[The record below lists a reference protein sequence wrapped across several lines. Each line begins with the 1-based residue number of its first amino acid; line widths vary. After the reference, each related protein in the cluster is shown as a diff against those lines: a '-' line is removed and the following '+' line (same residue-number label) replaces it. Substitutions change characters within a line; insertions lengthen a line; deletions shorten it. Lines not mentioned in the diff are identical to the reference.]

1 MTENTGAASEK
12 KEPVRVLLA
21 DDDEGYRRQL
31 SSLLG
36 TVPYINVV
44 AVAGD
49 GREALNALEKCQAD
63 VALVDIAMP
72 SMDGVEVTKVITERY
87 PDTKVVILS
96 GLVPEDYIEKVL
108 TTETMGFL
116 TKDMGVD
123 DIARGLRAA
132 SQGQQ
137 VLGPE
142 PTRLLVEG
150 YRRQARFR
158 EENADFLEGVRK
170 LTKRQ
175 RMVYDMLVLHAPCT
189 DKEIAQAIGY
199 ARTTVRDDLVEIRRR
214 LGCRTRVEIIQKT
227 ALLGL
232 R

>member
-36 TVPYINVV
+36 TVPYIDVV

-49 GREALNALEKCQAD
+49 GREALNALEKCQVD

-72 SMDGVEVTKVITERY
+72 SMDGVEVTKVITECY

-108 TTETMGFL
+108 ATETMGFL

-137 VLGPE
+137 VLGPK

-170 LTKRQ
+170 LPKRQ
-175 RMVYDMLVLHAPCT
+175 RTVYDMLVLSYQN
-189 DKEIAQAIGY
+189 KEIAKAIGY
-199 ARTTVRDDLVEIRRR
+199 SEESVRRDQMKIRCQ
-214 LGCRTRVEIIQKT
+214 LGCSSRTE
-227 ALLGL
+227 LLL
-232 R
+232 KAARLTQY

>member
-36 TVPYINVV
+36 TVPYIDVV

-49 GREALNALEKCQAD
+49 GREALNALEKCQVD

-72 SMDGVEVTKVITERY
+72 SMDGVEVTKVITECY

-108 TTETMGFL
+108 ATETMGFL

-170 LTKRQ
+170 LPKRQ
-175 RMVYDMLVLHAPCT
+175 R
-189 DKEIAQAIGY
+189 
-199 ARTTVRDDLVEIRRR
+199 TV
-214 LGCRTRVEIIQKT
+214 
-227 ALLGL
+227 
-232 R
+232 

>member
-12 KEPVRVLLA
+12 KELVRVLLA

-170 LTKRQ
+170 LPKRQ
-175 RMVYDMLVLHAPCT
+175 RTVYDMLVLSYQN
-189 DKEIAQAIGY
+189 KEIAKAIGY
-199 ARTTVRDDLVEIRRR
+199 SEESVRRDQMKIRCQ
-214 LGCRTRVEIIQKT
+214 LGCSSRTE
-227 ALLGL
+227 LLL
-232 R
+232 KAARLTQY

>member
-12 KEPVRVLLA
+12 KELVRVLLA

-36 TVPYINVV
+36 TVPYIDVV

-49 GREALNALEKCQAD
+49 GHEALNALEKCQVD

-96 GLVPEDYIEKVL
+96 GLVPEDYMEKVL
-108 TTETMGFL
+108 ATETMGFL

-170 LTKRQ
+170 LPKRQ
-175 RMVYDMLVLHAPCT
+175 RTVYDMLVLSYQN
-189 DKEIAQAIGY
+189 KEIAKAIGY
-199 ARTTVRDDLVEIRRR
+199 SEESVRRDQMKIRCQ
-214 LGCRTRVEIIQKT
+214 LGCSSRTE
-227 ALLGL
+227 LLL
-232 R
+232 KAARLTQY

>member
-1 MTENTGAASEK
+1 MIENTGAASEK

-36 TVPYINVV
+36 TVPYIDVV

-49 GREALNALEKCQAD
+49 GREALNALEKCQVD

-72 SMDGVEVTKVITERY
+72 SMDGVEVTKVITECY

-108 TTETMGFL
+108 ATETMGFL

-170 LTKRQ
+170 LPKRQ
-175 RMVYDMLVLHAPCT
+175 RTVYDMLVLSYQN
-189 DKEIAQAIGY
+189 KEIAKAIGY
-199 ARTTVRDDLVEIRRR
+199 SEESVRRDQMKIRCQ
-214 LGCRTRVEIIQKT
+214 LGCSSRTE
-227 ALLGL
+227 LLL
-232 R
+232 KAARLTQY

>member
-12 KEPVRVLLA
+12 KELVRVLLA

-36 TVPYINVV
+36 TVPYIDVV

-49 GREALNALEKCQAD
+49 GREALNALEKCQVD

-96 GLVPEDYIEKVL
+96 GLVPEDYMEKVL
-108 TTETMGFL
+108 ATETMGFL

-170 LTKRQ
+170 LPKRQ
-175 RMVYDMLVLHAPCT
+175 RTVYDMLVLSYQN
-189 DKEIAQAIGY
+189 KEIAKAIGY
-199 ARTTVRDDLVEIRRR
+199 SEESVRRDQMKIRCQ
-214 LGCRTRVEIIQKT
+214 LGCSSRTE
-227 ALLGL
+227 LLL
-232 R
+232 KAARLTQY

>member
-36 TVPYINVV
+36 TVPYIDVV

-49 GREALNALEKCQAD
+49 GREALNALEKCQVD

-72 SMDGVEVTKVITERY
+72 SMDGVEVTKVITGRY

-108 TTETMGFL
+108 ATETMGFL

-170 LTKRQ
+170 LPKRQ
-175 RMVYDMLVLHAPCT
+175 RTVYDMLVLSYQN
-189 DKEIAQAIGY
+189 KEIAKAIGY
-199 ARTTVRDDLVEIRRR
+199 SEESVRRDQMKIRCQ
-214 LGCRTRVEIIQKT
+214 LGCSSRTE
-227 ALLGL
+227 LLL
-232 R
+232 KAARLTQY

>member
-12 KEPVRVLLA
+12 KESVRVLLA

-49 GREALNALEKCQAD
+49 GREALNALEKCQVD

-72 SMDGVEVTKVITERY
+72 SMDGVEVTKVITECY

-170 LTKRQ
+170 LPKRQ
-175 RMVYDMLVLHAPCT
+175 RTVYDMLVLSYQN
-189 DKEIAQAIGY
+189 KEIAKAIGY
-199 ARTTVRDDLVEIRRR
+199 SEESVRRDQMKIRCQ
-214 LGCRTRVEIIQKT
+214 LGCSSRTE
-227 ALLGL
+227 LLL
-232 R
+232 KAARLTQY

>member
-132 SQGQQ
+132 SQGQ
-137 VLGPE
+137 
-142 PTRLLVEG
+142 
-150 YRRQARFR
+150 
-158 EENADFLEGVRK
+158 
-170 LTKRQ
+170 
-175 RMVYDMLVLHAPCT
+175 
-189 DKEIAQAIGY
+189 
-199 ARTTVRDDLVEIRRR
+199 
-214 LGCRTRVEIIQKT
+214 
-227 ALLGL
+227 
-232 R
+232 

>member
-12 KEPVRVLLA
+12 KESVRVLLA

-96 GLVPEDYIEKVL
+96 GLVPEDYMEKVL

-170 LTKRQ
+170 LPKRQ
-175 RMVYDMLVLHAPCT
+175 RMVYDMLVLSYQN
-189 DKEIAQAIGY
+189 KEIAKAIGY
-199 ARTTVRDDLVEIRRR
+199 SEESVRRDQMKIRCQ
-214 LGCRTRVEIIQKT
+214 LGCSSRTE
-227 ALLGL
+227 LLL
-232 R
+232 KAARLTQY

>member
-12 KEPVRVLLA
+12 KELVRVLLA

-36 TVPYINVV
+36 TVPYIDVV

-49 GREALNALEKCQAD
+49 GHEALNALEKCQVD

-96 GLVPEDYIEKVL
+96 GLVPEDYMEKVL
-108 TTETMGFL
+108 ATETMGFL

-170 LTKRQ
+170 LPKRQ

-189 DKEIAQAIGY
+189 DKEIAKAIGY
-199 ARTTVRDDLVEIRRR
+199 SEESVRRDQMKIRCQ
-214 LGCRTRVEIIQKT
+214 LGCSSRTE
-227 ALLGL
+227 LLL
-232 R
+232 KAARLTQY

>member
-36 TVPYINVV
+36 TVPYIDVV

-49 GREALNALEKCQAD
+49 GREALNALEKCQVD

-72 SMDGVEVTKVITERY
+72 SMDGVEVTKVITECY

-108 TTETMGFL
+108 ATETMGFL

-170 LTKRQ
+170 LPKRQ
-175 RMVYDMLVLHAPCT
+175 RTVYDMLVLSYQN
-189 DKEIAQAIGY
+189 KEIAKAIGY
-199 ARTTVRDDLVEIRRR
+199 SEESVRRDQMKIRCQ
-214 LGCRTRVEIIQKT
+214 LGCSSRTE
-227 ALLGL
+227 LLL
-232 R
+232 KAARLTQY

>member
-1 MTENTGAASEK
+1 MTENAGAASEK

-49 GREALNALEKCQAD
+49 GREALNALEKCQVD

-96 GLVPEDYIEKVL
+96 GLVPEDYMEKVL
-108 TTETMGFL
+108 ATETMGFL

-170 LTKRQ
+170 LPKRQ
-175 RMVYDMLVLHAPCT
+175 RTVYDMLVLSYQN
-189 DKEIAQAIGY
+189 KEIAKAIGY
-199 ARTTVRDDLVEIRRR
+199 SEESVRRDQMKIRCQ
-214 LGCRTRVEIIQKT
+214 LGCSSRTE
-227 ALLGL
+227 LLL
-232 R
+232 KAARLTQY

>member
-49 GREALNALEKCQAD
+49 GREALNALEKCQVD

-72 SMDGVEVTKVITERY
+72 SMDGVEVTKVITECY

-96 GLVPEDYIEKVL
+96 GLVPEDYMEKVL
-108 TTETMGFL
+108 ATETMGFL

-170 LTKRQ
+170 LPKRQ
-175 RMVYDMLVLHAPCT
+175 RTVYDMLVLSYQN
-189 DKEIAQAIGY
+189 KEIAKAIGY
-199 ARTTVRDDLVEIRRR
+199 SEESVRRDQMKIRCQ
-214 LGCRTRVEIIQKT
+214 LGCSSRTE
-227 ALLGL
+227 LLL
-232 R
+232 KAARLTQY

>member
-12 KEPVRVLLA
+12 KELVRVLLA

-36 TVPYINVV
+36 TVPYIDVV

-49 GREALNALEKCQAD
+49 GHEALNALEKCQVD

-96 GLVPEDYIEKVL
+96 GLVPEDYMEKVL
-108 TTETMGFL
+108 ATETMGFL

-170 LTKRQ
+170 LPKRQ
-175 RMVYDMLVLHAPCT
+175 RTVYNMLVLSYQN
-189 DKEIAQAIGY
+189 KEIAKAIGY
-199 ARTTVRDDLVEIRRR
+199 SEESVRRDQMKIRCQ
-214 LGCRTRVEIIQKT
+214 LGCSSRTE
-227 ALLGL
+227 LLL
-232 R
+232 KAARLTQY

>member
-1 MTENTGAASEK
+1 MTENTGAALEK

-49 GREALNALEKCQAD
+49 GREALNALEKCQVD

-72 SMDGVEVTKVITERY
+72 SMDGGEVTKVITERY

-96 GLVPEDYIEKVL
+96 GLVPEDYMEKVL
-108 TTETMGFL
+108 ATETMGFL

-170 LTKRQ
+170 LPKRQ
-175 RMVYDMLVLHAPCT
+175 RMVYDMLVLSYQN
-189 DKEIAQAIGY
+189 KEIAKAIGY
-199 ARTTVRDDLVEIRRR
+199 SEESVRRDQMKIRCQ
-214 LGCRTRVEIIQKT
+214 LGCSSRTE
-227 ALLGL
+227 LLL
-232 R
+232 KAARLTQY

>member
-1 MTENTGAASEK
+1 MMTRGTA
-12 KEPVRVLLA
+12 V
-21 DDDEGYRRQL
+21 
-31 SSLLG
+31 SSA
-36 TVPYINVV
+36 VSSAPSPNIDVV

-49 GREALNALEKCQAD
+49 GREALNALEKCQVD

-72 SMDGVEVTKVITERY
+72 SMDGVEVTKVITECY

-108 TTETMGFL
+108 ATETMGFL

-170 LTKRQ
+170 LPKRQ
-175 RMVYDMLVLHAPCT
+175 RTVYDMLVLSYQN
-189 DKEIAQAIGY
+189 KEIAKAIGY
-199 ARTTVRDDLVEIRRR
+199 SEESVRRDQMKIRCQ
-214 LGCRTRVEIIQKT
+214 LGCSSRTE
-227 ALLGL
+227 LLL
-232 R
+232 KAARLTQY

>member
-12 KEPVRVLLA
+12 KESVRVLLA

-49 GREALNALEKCQAD
+49 GREALNALEKCQVD

-72 SMDGVEVTKVITERY
+72 SMDGVEVTKVITGRY

-96 GLVPEDYIEKVL
+96 GLVPEDYMEKVL
-108 TTETMGFL
+108 ATETMGFL

-123 DIARGLRAA
+123 DIARGLRAV

-170 LTKRQ
+170 LPKRQ
-175 RMVYDMLVLHAPCT
+175 RTVYDMLVLSYQN
-189 DKEIAQAIGY
+189 KEIAKAIGY
-199 ARTTVRDDLVEIRRR
+199 SEESVRRDQMKIRCQ
-214 LGCRTRVEIIQKT
+214 LGCSSRTE
-227 ALLGL
+227 LLL
-232 R
+232 KAARLTQY

>member
-1 MTENTGAASEK
+1 MIENTGAASEK

-36 TVPYINVV
+36 TVPYIDVV

-49 GREALNALEKCQAD
+49 GREALNALEKCQVD

-72 SMDGVEVTKVITERY
+72 SMDGVEVTKVITECY

-108 TTETMGFL
+108 ATETMGFL

-170 LTKRQ
+170 LPKRQ
-175 RMVYDMLVLHAPCT
+175 RTVYDMLVLSYQN
-189 DKEIAQAIGY
+189 KEIAQAIGY

-214 LGCRTRVEIIQKT
+214 LGCRTRVEIIQKA
-227 ALLGL
+227 ALLGS

>member
-1 MTENTGAASEK
+1 MIENTGAVSEK

-36 TVPYINVV
+36 TVPYIDVV

-49 GREALNALEKCQAD
+49 GREALNALEKCQVD

-72 SMDGVEVTKVITERY
+72 SMDGVEVTKVITECY

-96 GLVPEDYIEKVL
+96 GLVPEDYMEKVL
-108 TTETMGFL
+108 ATETMGFL

-170 LTKRQ
+170 LPKRQ
-175 RMVYDMLVLHAPCT
+175 RTVYDMLVLSYQN
-189 DKEIAQAIGY
+189 KEIAKAIGY
-199 ARTTVRDDLVEIRRR
+199 SEESVRRDQMKIRCQ
-214 LGCRTRVEIIQKT
+214 LGCSSRTE
-227 ALLGL
+227 LLL
-232 R
+232 KAARLTQY

>member
-49 GREALNALEKCQAD
+49 GREALNALEKCQVD

-96 GLVPEDYIEKVL
+96 GLVPEDYMEKVL
-108 TTETMGFL
+108 ATETMGFL

-170 LTKRQ
+170 LPKRQ
-175 RMVYDMLVLHAPCT
+175 RTVYDMLVLSYQN
-189 DKEIAQAIGY
+189 KEIAKAIGY
-199 ARTTVRDDLVEIRRR
+199 SEESVRRDQMKIRCQ
-214 LGCRTRVEIIQKT
+214 LGCSSRTE
-227 ALLGL
+227 LLL
-232 R
+232 KAARLTQY

>member
-1 MTENTGAASEK
+1 MTENAGAASEK

-49 GREALNALEKCQAD
+49 GREALNALEKCQVD

-96 GLVPEDYIEKVL
+96 GLVPEDYMEKVL
-108 TTETMGFL
+108 ATETMGFL

-170 LTKRQ
+170 LPKRQ
-175 RMVYDMLVLHAPCT
+175 RMVYDMLVLSYQN
-189 DKEIAQAIGY
+189 KEIAKAIGY
-199 ARTTVRDDLVEIRRR
+199 SEESVRRDQMKIRCQ
-214 LGCRTRVEIIQKT
+214 LGCSSRTE
-227 ALLGL
+227 LLL
-232 R
+232 KAARLTQY

>member
-49 GREALNALEKCQAD
+49 GREALNALEKCQVD

-108 TTETMGFL
+108 ATETMGFL

-142 PTRLLVEG
+142 PTRLLAEG

-170 LTKRQ
+170 LPKRQ
-175 RMVYDMLVLHAPCT
+175 RTVYDMLVLSYQN
-189 DKEIAQAIGY
+189 KEIAKAIGY
-199 ARTTVRDDLVEIRRR
+199 SEESVRRDQMKIRCQ
-214 LGCRTRVEIIQKT
+214 LGCSSRTE
-227 ALLGL
+227 LLL
-232 R
+232 KAARLTQY

>member
-1 MTENTGAASEK
+1 MIENTGAASEK

-36 TVPYINVV
+36 TVPYIDVV

-49 GREALNALEKCQAD
+49 GREALNALEKCQVD

-72 SMDGVEVTKVITERY
+72 SMDGVEVTKVITECY

-96 GLVPEDYIEKVL
+96 GLVPEDYMEKVL
-108 TTETMGFL
+108 ATETMGFL

-170 LTKRQ
+170 LPKRQ
-175 RMVYDMLVLHAPCT
+175 RTVYDMLVLSYQN
-189 DKEIAQAIGY
+189 KEIAKAIGY
-199 ARTTVRDDLVEIRRR
+199 SEESVRRDQMKIRCQ
-214 LGCRTRVEIIQKT
+214 LGCSSRTE
-227 ALLGL
+227 LLL
-232 R
+232 KAARLTQY

>member
-44 AVAGD
+44 TVAGD
-49 GREALNALEKCQAD
+49 GREALNALEKCQVD

-96 GLVPEDYIEKVL
+96 GLVPEDYMEKVL
-108 TTETMGFL
+108 ATETMGFL

-170 LTKRQ
+170 LPKRQ
-175 RMVYDMLVLHAPCT
+175 RTVYDMLVLSYQN
-189 DKEIAQAIGY
+189 KEIAKAIGY
-199 ARTTVRDDLVEIRRR
+199 SEESVRRDQMKIRCQ
-214 LGCRTRVEIIQKT
+214 LGCSSRTE
-227 ALLGL
+227 LLL
-232 R
+232 KAARLTQY

>member
-49 GREALNALEKCQAD
+49 GREALNALEKCQVD
-63 VALVDIAMP
+63 VTLVDIAMP

-96 GLVPEDYIEKVL
+96 GLVPEDYMEKVL
-108 TTETMGFL
+108 ATETMGFL

-170 LTKRQ
+170 LPKRQ
-175 RMVYDMLVLHAPCT
+175 RTVYDMLVLSYQN
-189 DKEIAQAIGY
+189 KEIAKAIGY
-199 ARTTVRDDLVEIRRR
+199 SEESVRRDQMKIRCQ
-214 LGCRTRVEIIQKT
+214 LGCSSRTE
-227 ALLGL
+227 LLL
-232 R
+232 KAARLTQY

>member
-12 KEPVRVLLA
+12 KESVRVLLA

-49 GREALNALEKCQAD
+49 GREALNALEKCQVD

-170 LTKRQ
+170 LPKRQ
-175 RMVYDMLVLHAPCT
+175 RTVYDMLVLSYQN
-189 DKEIAQAIGY
+189 KEIAKAIGY

-214 LGCRTRVEIIQKT
+214 LGCRTRVEIIQKA
-227 ALLGL
+227 ALLGS

>member
-1 MTENTGAASEK
+1 MTENTGAALEK

-96 GLVPEDYIEKVL
+96 GLVPEDYMEKVL

-170 LTKRQ
+170 LPKRQ
-175 RMVYDMLVLHAPCT
+175 RTVYDMLVLSYQN
-189 DKEIAQAIGY
+189 KEIAKAIGY
-199 ARTTVRDDLVEIRRR
+199 SEESVRRDQMKIRCQ
-214 LGCRTRVEIIQKT
+214 LGCSSRTE
-227 ALLGL
+227 LLL
-232 R
+232 KAARLTQY

>member
-36 TVPYINVV
+36 TVPYIDVV

-49 GREALNALEKCQAD
+49 GREALNALEKCQVD

-108 TTETMGFL
+108 ATETMGFL

-170 LTKRQ
+170 LPKRQ
-175 RMVYDMLVLHAPCT
+175 RTVYDMLVLSYQN
-189 DKEIAQAIGY
+189 KEIAKAIGY
-199 ARTTVRDDLVEIRRR
+199 SEESVRRDQMKIRCQ
-214 LGCRTRVEIIQKT
+214 LGCSSRTE
-227 ALLGL
+227 LLL
-232 R
+232 KAARLTQY

>member
-12 KEPVRVLLA
+12 KELVRVLLA

-49 GREALNALEKCQAD
+49 GREALNALEKCQVD

-96 GLVPEDYIEKVL
+96 GLVPEDYMEKVL
-108 TTETMGFL
+108 ATETMGFL

-170 LTKRQ
+170 LPKRQ
-175 RMVYDMLVLHAPCT
+175 RTVYDMLVLSYQN
-189 DKEIAQAIGY
+189 KEIAKAIGY
-199 ARTTVRDDLVEIRRR
+199 SEESVRRDQMKIRCQ
-214 LGCRTRVEIIQKT
+214 LGCSSRTE
-227 ALLGL
+227 LLL
-232 R
+232 KAARLTQY

>member
-36 TVPYINVV
+36 TVPYIDVV

-72 SMDGVEVTKVITERY
+72 SMDGVEVTKVMTERY

-170 LTKRQ
+170 LPKRQ
-175 RMVYDMLVLHAPCT
+175 RTVYDMLVLSYQN
-189 DKEIAQAIGY
+189 KEIAKAIGY
-199 ARTTVRDDLVEIRRR
+199 SEESVRRDQMKIRCQ
-214 LGCRTRVEIIQKT
+214 LGCSSRTE
-227 ALLGL
+227 LLL
-232 R
+232 KAARLTQY

>member
-1 MTENTGAASEK
+1 MTENTDAASEK

-36 TVPYINVV
+36 TVPYIDVV

-49 GREALNALEKCQAD
+49 GREALNALEKCQVD

-72 SMDGVEVTKVITERY
+72 SMDGVEVTKVITECY

-108 TTETMGFL
+108 ATETMGFL

-170 LTKRQ
+170 LPKRQ
-175 RMVYDMLVLHAPCT
+175 RTVYDMLVLSYQN
-189 DKEIAQAIGY
+189 KEIAKAIGY
-199 ARTTVRDDLVEIRRR
+199 SEESVRRDQMKIRCQ
-214 LGCRTRVEIIQKT
+214 LGCSSRTE
-227 ALLGL
+227 LLL
-232 R
+232 KAARLTQY

>member
-170 LTKRQ
+170 LPKRQ
-175 RMVYDMLVLHAPCT
+175 RTVYDMLVLSYQN
-189 DKEIAQAIGY
+189 KEIAKAIGY
-199 ARTTVRDDLVEIRRR
+199 SEESVRRDQMKIRCQ
-214 LGCRTRVEIIQKT
+214 LGCSSRTE
-227 ALLGL
+227 LLL
-232 R
+232 KAARLTQY

>member
-49 GREALNALEKCQAD
+49 GREALNALEKCQVD

-96 GLVPEDYIEKVL
+96 GLVPEDYMEKVL
-108 TTETMGFL
+108 ATETMGFL

-170 LTKRQ
+170 LPKRQ
-175 RMVYDMLVLHAPCT
+175 RMVYDMLVLSYQN
-189 DKEIAQAIGY
+189 KEIAKAIGY
-199 ARTTVRDDLVEIRRR
+199 SEESVRRDQMKIRCQ
-214 LGCRTRVEIIQKT
+214 LGCSSRTE
-227 ALLGL
+227 LLL
-232 R
+232 KAARLTQY

>member
-1 MTENTGAASEK
+1 MTENTGAALEK

-96 GLVPEDYIEKVL
+96 GLVPEDYMEKVL
-108 TTETMGFL
+108 ATETMGFL

-170 LTKRQ
+170 LPKRQ
-175 RMVYDMLVLHAPCT
+175 RTVYDMLVLSYQN
-189 DKEIAQAIGY
+189 KEIAKAIGY
-199 ARTTVRDDLVEIRRR
+199 SEESVRRDQMKIRCQ
-214 LGCRTRVEIIQKT
+214 LGCSSRTE
-227 ALLGL
+227 LLL
-232 R
+232 KAARLTQY

>member
-49 GREALNALEKCQAD
+49 GREALNALEKCQVD

-108 TTETMGFL
+108 ATETMGFL

-170 LTKRQ
+170 LPKRQ
-175 RMVYDMLVLHAPCT
+175 RAVYDMLVLSYQN
-189 DKEIAQAIGY
+189 KEIAKAIGY
-199 ARTTVRDDLVEIRRR
+199 SEESVRRDQMKIRCQ
-214 LGCRTRVEIIQKT
+214 LGCSSRTE
-227 ALLGL
+227 LLL
-232 R
+232 KAARLTQY

>member
-12 KEPVRVLLA
+12 KELVRVLLA

-49 GREALNALEKCQAD
+49 GHEALNALEKCQVD

-96 GLVPEDYIEKVL
+96 GLVPEDYMEKVL
-108 TTETMGFL
+108 ATETMGFL

-170 LTKRQ
+170 LPKRQ
-175 RMVYDMLVLHAPCT
+175 RTVYDMLVLSYQN
-189 DKEIAQAIGY
+189 KEIAKAIGY
-199 ARTTVRDDLVEIRRR
+199 SEESVRRDQMKIRCQ
-214 LGCRTRVEIIQKT
+214 LGCSSRTE
-227 ALLGL
+227 LLL
-232 R
+232 KAARLTQY